1 MENRENRADV
11 LNSLINL
18 PQLLKDNTELVAK
31 IQKQIDYN
39 NKTLG
44 SSLTKFTETLTAV
57 KEVKNSIKIDELRIV
72 NDSFNRTIDNLK
84 YDLNNVIISDVTKK
98 FDAVIDPK
106 LKKIEQQ
113 NNELL
118 KSINT
123 LNSKILEL
131 DSKTLEVTKAIEI
144 HKKFLEND
152 TFKEIKNRT
161 FNLIVMFIL
170 SIFGLYFYLS
180 PEIKSPFL
188 KTAIMFFCI
197 LGLLIA
203 IADWIYC
210 LIAHKYTTRE

>member
-18 PQLLKDNTELVAK
+18 PKLLKDNTELVAN

-72 NDSFNRTIDNLK
+72 NDSFNRAIDNLK
-84 YDLNNVIISDVTKK
+84 YDLNNVIISDVVKQ
-98 FDAVIDPK
+98 FDAVIDSQ

-123 LNSKILEL
+123 LNSKLLEL
-131 DSKTLEVTKAIEI
+131 DAKTLEVTKAIEI

-152 TFKEIKNRT
+152 TFKEVKNRV
-161 FNLIVMFIL
+161 FNFIVLLIL

-180 PEIKSPFL
+180 PDIKSPFL
-188 KTAIMFFCI
+188 KTAIMFVCI
-197 LGLLIA
+197 LGLLITV
-203 IADWIYC
+203 ADLIYC
-210 LIAHKYTTRE
+210 IFAYNYTARE

>member
-1 MENRENRADV
+1 MESNNSEV
-11 LNSLINL
+11 LKSLINL

-44 SSLTKFTETLTAV
+44 SSLTKFTETLNEV
-57 KEVKNSIKIDELRIV
+57 KEVKNSIKINELRIV
-72 NDSFNRTIDNLK
+72 NDSFNRTIGNLK

-98 FDAVIDPK
+98 FDAVIDPQ
-106 LKKIEQQ
+106 LKKIEQK

-131 DSKTLEVTKAIEI
+131 DSKTLELTKTIEN

-152 TFKEIKNRT
+152 TFKEVKNRT
-161 FNLIVMFIL
+161 FNFIVILIL

-188 KTAIMFFCI
+188 KTAIMFVCI
-197 LGLLIA
+197 LGLLITS
-203 IADWIYC
+203 ADLIYC
-210 LIAHKYTTRE
+210 IIAHKYTDRE

>member
-1 MENRENRADV
+1 MENKSEV

-18 PQLLKDNTELVAK
+18 PQLLKENTELVAK
-31 IQKQIDYN
+31 IQQQIDYN

-44 SSLTKFTETLTAV
+44 SSLTKFTETLNAV
-57 KEVKNSIKIDELRIV
+57 KEVKNSIKINELRIV

-84 YDLNNVIISDVTKK
+84 YDLNNVIIDDVTKK

-131 DSKTLEVTKAIEI
+131 DAKTLELTKTIES
-144 HKKFLEND
+144 HKHFLEND
-152 TFKEIKNRT
+152 TFNEVKNRVFNFIVILILFMFGLV
-161 FNLIVMFIL
+161 FNLFA
-170 SIFGLYFYLS
+170 
-180 PEIKSPFL
+180 PAE
-188 KTAIMFFCI
+188 TAIFKTIILFVCI
-197 LGLLIA
+197 LGLLIT
-203 IADWIYC
+203 IADLIYC
-210 LIAHKYTTRE
+210 IFVYKYTTRE